1 MKERRTD
8 GTGGGWVFMLE
19 GDGFTL
25 LLIVRRLVCCLF
37 HSFYRHNGGMFFDS
51 ESVGRQVEP
60 RYHTEMIMRC
70 MAITSKEGNPGSR
83 KGR

>member
-1 MKERRTD
+1 
-8 GTGGGWVFMLE
+8 MLE
-19 GDGFTL
+19 RDGFTL
-25 LLIVRRLVCCLF
+25 FLMVRRLVFCLF

-60 RYHTEMIMRC
+60 RYHTAIMRC
-70 MAITSKEGNPGSR
+70 RAISSNPESR